1 MYFAKNFPKKIPR
14 IAAKIPEIIIVIKMT
29 IRWEDV
35 IVCKMSLR
43 AAAVP
48 ERALFIV

>member
-1 MYFAKNFPKKIPR
+1 MYFAKNLARKIPR
-14 IAAKIPEIIIVIKMT
+14 IAAKMPEITIVIKMT
-29 IRWEDV
+29 MRWEDV
-35 IVCKMSLR
+35 IVCKISLR